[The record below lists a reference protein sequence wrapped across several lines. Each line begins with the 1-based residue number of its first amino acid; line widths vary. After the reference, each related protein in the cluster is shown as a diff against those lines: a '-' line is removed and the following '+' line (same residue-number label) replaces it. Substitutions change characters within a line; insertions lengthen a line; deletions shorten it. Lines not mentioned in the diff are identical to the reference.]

1 MVWDNWSTAR
11 KILLPASLL
20 LLIDSFLNWQQ
31 VDLGIASAGVSMWHG
46 LGFLIGIL
54 LLILIVWELIDAF
67 APDTLRGMNL
77 PGGLITLALAA
88 AILLFTVIRVL
99 TIDFRHWPAWVGLL
113 LAIAIGYG
121 GWLRFQ
127 ESGET
132 MPSRSSMGGGTSSSS
147 GSGGSAGSTSGTTTG
162 GAGESGTMGSTGGM
176 GTSSSAGTTGS
187 TGAAGTTGGSDMGTG
202 GSSGMGGGGTSSGS
216 QEQTPPA

>member
-1 MVWDNWSTAR
+1 MDWANWSTAR

-20 LLIDSFLNWQQ
+20 LLIDSFLDWQQ
-31 VDLGIASAGVSMWHG
+31 VDIGIAHPGQSMWHG
-46 LGFLIGIL
+46 LGFLVGIL

-99 TIDFRHWPAWVGLL
+99 TLDFRHWPAWVGLL
-113 LAIAIGYG
+113 LAIVIGYG

-132 MPSRSSMGGGTSSSS
+132 MPSRSTMGGGGTSSSS
-147 GSGGSAGSTSGTTTG
+147 APGGTGGSTSGTTTG
-162 GAGESGTMGSTGGM
+162 GASESGSMGSTGGM

-187 TGAAGTTGGSDMGTG
+187 TGAPGTTG

>member
-1 MVWDNWSTAR
+1 MDWANWSTAR

-20 LLIDSFLNWQQ
+20 LLIDSFLDWQQ
-31 VDLGIASAGVSMWHG
+31 VDIGIAHPGQSMWHG
-46 LGFLIGIL
+46 LGFLVGIL

-99 TIDFRHWPAWVGLL
+99 TLDFRHWPAWVGLL
-113 LAIAIGYG
+113 LAIVIGYG

-132 MPSRSSMGGGTSSSS
+132 MPSRSTMGGGSGTSSSS
-147 GSGGSAGSTSGTTTG
+147 APGGTGGSTSGTTTG
-162 GAGESGTMGSTGGM
+162 GAGESGSMGSTGGM

-187 TGAAGTTGGSDMGTG
+187 TGAPGTTG

>member
-1 MVWDNWSTAR
+1 MDWANWSTAR

-20 LLIDSFLNWQQ
+20 LLIDSFLDWQQ
-31 VDLGIASAGVSMWHG
+31 VDIGIAHPGQSMWHG
-46 LGFLIGIL
+46 LGFLVGIL
-54 LLILIVWELIDAF
+54 LLILIAWELIDAF

-99 TIDFRHWPAWVGLL
+99 TLDFRHWPAWLGLL
-113 LAIAIGYG
+113 LAIVIGYG

-132 MPSRSSMGGGTSSSS
+132 LPNRSTMGGSGT
-147 GSGGSAGSTSGTTTG
+147 GASGGSAGSTSGTTTG
-162 GAGESGTMGSTGGM
+162 GAGESGSMGSTGGM
-176 GTSSSAGTTGS
+176 GTSSSS
-187 TGAAGTTGGSDMGTG
+187 GTTGGSDMGTG
-202 GSSGMGGGGTSSGS
+202 GGSSGMGGGTSSGS

>member
-1 MVWDNWSTAR
+1 MDWANWSTAR

-20 LLIDSFLNWQQ
+20 LLIDSFLDWQQ
-31 VDLGIASAGVSMWHG
+31 VDLGITSAGQSMWHG
-46 LGFLIGIL
+46 LGFLVGIL
-54 LLILIVWELIDAF
+54 LIILIVWELIDAF

-99 TIDFRHWPAWVGLL
+99 TLDFRHWPAWVGLL
-113 LAIAIGYG
+113 LAIVIGYG

-132 MPSRSSMGGGTSSSS
+132 MPSRANMGGGGGTSSSS
-147 GSGGSAGSTSGTTTG
+147 APGGTGGTTTG

-187 TGAAGTTGGSDMGTG
+187 TGAPGATGGSDRGTGG

>member
-1 MVWDNWSTAR
+1 MDWANWSTAR

-20 LLIDSFLNWQQ
+20 LLIDSFLDWQH
-31 VDLGIASAGVSMWHG
+31 VDLGVASAGQSMWHG
-46 LGFLIGIL
+46 LGFLVGIL
-54 LLILIVWELIDAF
+54 LLILIAWELIDAF

-99 TIDFRHWPAWVGLL
+99 TLDFRHWPAWVGLL
-113 LAIAIGYG
+113 LAIVIGYG

-127 ESGET
+127 ESGEAL
-132 MPSRSSMGGGTSSSS
+132 PNRASMGGGGTTASS

-176 GTSSSAGTTGS
+176 GTSSSAGTSGS

-202 GSSGMGGGGTSSGS
+202 GSSGMGGTSSGNR
-216 QEQTPPA
+216 EETPPA